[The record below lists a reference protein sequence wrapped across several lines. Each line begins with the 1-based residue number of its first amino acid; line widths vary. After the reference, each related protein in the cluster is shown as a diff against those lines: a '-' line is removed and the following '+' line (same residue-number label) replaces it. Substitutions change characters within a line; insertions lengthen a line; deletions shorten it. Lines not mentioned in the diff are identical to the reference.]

1 LNDSVQK
8 LKQIILLQQQ
18 RLDEANINYTELT
31 NANVQLRRTM
41 SDMQQATAGPALASI
56 LGVQQPRAT
65 MLQMNRPSY
74 GLPGPG
80 PRASLTRR
88 GSVKKGGISNYAD
101 PIATGDRRLTKQI
114 SDLSSN
120 PTYGLSKR
128 CTNGPEHMTLGVLN
142 TLPSSL
148 ESKEQPA
155 LQKRSLDR
163 KGMTR
168 NFTHEDLPSQIQ
180 AKQL

>member
-1 LNDSVQK
+1 VQK

-18 RLDEANINYTELT
+18 RLDEANINDIELT
-31 NANVQLRRTM
+31 NANVELRETM
-41 SDMQQATAGPALASI
+41 SDMQQGTAGPARAI
-56 LGVQQPRAT
+56 IMGVQQPRAT
-65 MLQMNRPSY
+65 MLPINRPSF
-74 GLPGPG
+74 GLPRPG

-88 GSVKKGGISNYAD
+88 GSVTKGGISNYAD

-120 PTYGLSKR
+120 PPNGLSKR
-128 CTNGPEHMTLGVLN
+128 CINGAEQMTESVLN
-142 TLPSSL
+142 TLPSRL

-155 LQKRSLDR
+155 PQKRSLLR
-163 KGMTR
+163 KSMTKT
-168 NFTHEDLPSQIQ
+168 FTHEDLPYQTQ